1 VVKTRIA
8 FSALVAALSVA
19 GASPAAHA
27 DRYGVIFAN
36 NLGDPG
42 EAPLRH
48 ADADARRL
56 ADTLSTLGDFP
67 PGHVMVVRAATAT
80 QVRSMLI
87 ALNASLRDTG
97 GDDLLFVFYSG
108 HADAE
113 SLHLGGSRLALADLR
128 NLVAGSPAAT
138 RVLVLDA
145 CRSGGITRVKG
156 GRPGPDFELRMT
168 APLGPRGVA
177 ILTSS
182 AAGEDAQE
190 SDDLGASFFTHFLV
204 SALRGAGDR
213 DGDGRV
219 TLGEAFT
226 YASERTVTATATTT
240 SGPQHPTFRF
250 ELGGREDLVLTRPG
264 VPRGVVGR
272 LLFAR
277 PGWYVVQM
285 SGDER
290 VVAEVSSR
298 EPERQLGLEPGSYL
312 VTLRASD
319 HLMQATVPV
328 TAGGTT
334 RITTERMRR
343 IDYAH
348 VVRKGGAQ
356 RQSAWSAFVAAGA
369 RGPLADLGAS
379 WLGDLG
385 ARLDLSSFS
394 IEARLGAGRSH
405 GHNERLVI
413 TTEEVGASL
422 AGLRALDLRVLT
434 VALGVEAGG
443 AWLRQRFDDG
453 LTPGRQTGGI
463 FLAPLAVIE
472 VRLLGRSYLRLDSAV
487 RTYFLKVGGRQE
499 AESRRALVAFRAT
512 AGVGLY
518 F

>member
-1 VVKTRIA
+1 VKN
-8 FSALVAALSVA
+8 LAALA
-19 GASPAAHA
+19 GAMFVLAASPAARA
-27 DRYGVIFAN
+27 DRFGVVFAN
-36 NLGDPG
+36 NLGDAG

-56 ADTLSTLGDFP
+56 ADTLSTVGDFP
-67 PGHVMVVRAATAT
+67 PGHLLVVRAATAT

-113 SLHLGGSRLALADLR
+113 SLHLGGSRLPLADLR

-145 CRSGGITRVKG
+145 CRSGGINRVKG
-156 GRPGPDFELRMT
+156 GRPGPDFELRLA

-177 ILTSS
+177 VLTSS

-204 SALRGAGDR
+204 SALRGAADR

-264 VPRGVVGR
+264 LPRGDVGR
-272 LLFAR
+272 LSFAR
-277 PGWYVVQM
+277 PGWYVVQTP
-285 SGDER
+285 GDER

-298 EPERQLGLEPGSYL
+298 EPDRQLGLEPGTYL
-312 VTLRASD
+312 VTLRAPD

-328 TAGGTT
+328 TAGETT
-334 RITTERMRR
+334 RITAERMRR
-343 IDYAH
+343 IDYAR
-348 VVRKGGAQ
+348 VVRKGGAA
-356 RQSAWSAFVAAGA
+356 RQAAWSAFAVAGA
-369 RGPLADLGAS
+369 RGPIAELGPS
-379 WLGDLG
+379 WLGDVG

-394 IEARLGAGRSH
+394 IEARLGAGRSRR
-405 GHNERLVI
+405 HNERLVI
-413 TTEEVGASL
+413 DTQEVAASL

-434 VALGVEAGG
+434 LALGVEAGG
-443 AWLRQRFDDG
+443 AWLRQRFGDG
-453 LTPGRQTGGI
+453 LTPGRQTTGM

-472 VRLLGRSYLRLDSAV
+472 VRLLGRGYLRLDGAV
-487 RTYFLKVGGRQE
+487 RTYLLKVAGGAQTE
-499 AESRRALVAFRAT
+499 ERRAVVALRAT
-512 AGVGLY
+512 AGLGVY